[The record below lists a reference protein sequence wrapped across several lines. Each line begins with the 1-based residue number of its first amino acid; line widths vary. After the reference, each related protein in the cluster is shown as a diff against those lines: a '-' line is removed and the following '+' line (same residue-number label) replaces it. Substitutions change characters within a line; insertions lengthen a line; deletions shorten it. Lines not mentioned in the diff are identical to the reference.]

1 MKIDINYHCFAC
13 GAGGD
18 VIDYVSRMFGL
29 SQYGAARKLIDDF
42 CLPICQYRN
51 RGISIVCKC
60 KEKFDFFGFGN
71 RHHKAIGEK
80 ATGRN
85 HFNIYRI

>member
-1 MKIDINYHCFAC
+1 MILTFEDGEDEILNH
-13 GAGGD
+13 
-18 VIDYVSRMFGL
+18 IIIL
-29 SQYGAARKLIDDF
+29 
-42 CLPICQYRN
+42 CQYRN

-71 RHHKAIGEK
+71 RHHKSIGEK